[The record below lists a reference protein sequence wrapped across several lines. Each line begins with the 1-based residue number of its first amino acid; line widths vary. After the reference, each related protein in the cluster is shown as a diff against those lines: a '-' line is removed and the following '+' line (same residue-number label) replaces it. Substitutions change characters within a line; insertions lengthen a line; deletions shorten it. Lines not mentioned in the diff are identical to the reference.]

1 MPTYEYACKKCGE
14 QFDVVQSFSDE
25 PLKRHKGCG
34 GAVRRVFGSV
44 GISFKGSGFYKNDS
58 RSGSS
63 KSSSSFVGVQERIGR
78 GNEDRDQVGIEGGV
92 NGEGNKEG
100 TQGRQETGQDRV
112 LALGARSPR
121 S

>member
-58 RSGSS
+58 RSGSTKSS
-63 KSSSSFVGVQERIGR
+63 KSSSDSSESKS
-78 GNEDRDQVGIEGGV
+78 ETKSETKT
-92 NGEGNKEG
+92 ETKTESKKEAKADKKPAA
-100 TQGRQETGQDRV
+100 TT
-112 LALGARSPR
+112 S
-121 S
+121 

>member
-58 RSGSS
+58 RSTSS
-63 KSSSSFVGVQERIGR
+63 KSSSPSSSEPKADVKAESKS
-78 GNEDRDQVGIEGGV
+78 ESKSETKTSDA
-92 NGEGNKEG
+92 NGAKKEPKADKKPAA
-100 TQGRQETGQDRV
+100 TT
-112 LALGARSPR
+112 S
-121 S
+121 

>member
-58 RSGSS
+58 RSGST
-63 KSSSSFVGVQERIGR
+63 KSSSSSASSESKTETKAESKAESKSESGSTSSDSK
-78 GNEDRDQVGIEGGV
+78 NETKAD
-92 NGEGNKEG
+92 KKPAA
-100 TQGRQETGQDRV
+100 TTKT
-112 LALGARSPR
+112 
-121 S
+121 

>member
-14 QFDVVQSFSDE
+14 HFDVFQSFDDD
-25 PLKRHKGCG
+25 PIKKHKGCG

-63 KSSSSFVGVQERIGR
+63 KTSDEKKSESSSSSSEST
-78 GNEDRDQVGIEGGV
+78 
-92 NGEGNKEG
+92 KS
-100 TQGRQETGQDRV
+100 ETKPEKKTGDKK
-112 LALGARSPR
+112 AATT
-121 S
+121 

>member
-14 QFDVVQSFSDE
+14 TFDVVQSFSDE

-58 RSGSS
+58 RSSSS
-63 KSSSSFVGVQERIGR
+63 KSSTSSGSSESSTPSESKSESKSEAKSEAKPDKKVE
-78 GNEDRDQVGIEGGV
+78 
-92 NGEGNKEG
+92 KK
-100 TQGRQETGQDRV
+100 TETKTS
-112 LALGARSPR
+112 AAS
-121 S
+121 